1 MVTWAR
7 AIVVVDMSLSDVVV
21 HLFPKS
27 FILVC
32 CWNDADSQH
41 NFKWHLKSC
50 KSPSLQLWT
59 NFMSLSQ
66 QCDGNL
72 FVISLPKLIFRAI
85 QQRRL
90 NNFSRGAEE
99 CPAQI
104 TQLSARSMRLTR
116 RMKGAEQ
123 KAWQTS
129 QSEQERSYSQAPRSE
144 PTGKGKQTKAILNHT
159 QLLWYFYFLWPDL
172 LIAFTNKCFLLFML
186 HVHEKLHPPSF

>member
-7 AIVVVDMSLSDVVV
+7 AIIVVDMSLSDVVV

-129 QSEQERSYSQAPRSE
+129 QSEQERSYSQAPKVGAHRE
-144 PTGKGKQTKAILNHT
+144 GK
-159 QLLWYFYFLWPDL
+159 
-172 LIAFTNKCFLLFML
+172 TNKSYPEPHTAFMILLLFVTWSSDCL
-186 HVHEKLHPPSF
+186 Y